1 MNEIKNEIE
10 KIEKEKFNHTQNVI
24 NKYPNSYFS
33 KAKVASK
40 AKNKEERKNILM
52 I

>member
-24 NKYPNSYFS
+24 NKYQ
-33 KAKVASK
+33 
-40 AKNKEERKNILM
+40 IL
-52 I
+52 IFLKQRLQVKQK